1 MIPDS
6 LSIPWGNNED
16 SRSISTQF
24 HATDSEILLEQNSK
38 ILKDTN
44 WRGLNQSIKYTFNN
58 KGFRCN
64 FDFDDD
70 FDFSNI

>member
-16 SRSISTQF
+16 IRSTSIQF
-24 HATDSEILLEQNSK
+24 HATDSETLLEQNFK
-38 ILKDTN
+38 TLRDTN
-44 WRGLNQSIKYTFNN
+44 WRWLNQSIEYTFND

-64 FDFDDD
+64 FEFDDD
-70 FDFSNI
+70 FGLGN